1 MYIEIVTPDMM
12 LFSGEVRLVEVP
24 GSKGPFVMLN
34 NHAPIM
40 SLLEKGSLRIIE
52 ENSRE
57 RVFEITG
64 GVVENIHNKLVA
76 LVEIQK
82 KNER

>member
-1 MYIEIVTPDMM
+1 MYIEILTPEMM
-12 LFSGEVRLVEVP
+12 LFSGEVKLVEVP

-40 SLLEKGSLRIIE
+40 SLLEEGTLRLIE

-57 RVFEITG
+57 HTYEISG
-64 GVVENIHNKLVA
+64 GVVENMHNKLVA
-76 LVEIQK
+76 LVEIRNKNQK
-82 KNER
+82 

>member
-24 GSKGPFVMLN
+24 GRKAPFVMLN

-40 SLLEKGSLRIIE
+40 SLLEEGTLRLIE
-52 ENSRE
+52 VNNRE
-57 RVFEITG
+57 HTFEISG
-64 GVVENIHNKLVA
+64 GVVENLHNKLVA
-76 LVEIQK
+76 LVEIRNKNQK
-82 KNER
+82 

>member
-64 GVVENIHNKLVA
+64 GVVENIHNKLVV